1 MQEWKKNIRQVVPY
15 VPGEQPKKA
24 NVIKLNTNENPY
36 PPSPKVKE
44 QCAKICAETEEL
56 RLYPDPTAG
65 MLVEAIAKYKGLDSS
80 QVFVGVGSDDVLA
93 MAFLTFFNSEKPIF
107 FPDITYSFYD
117 VWADLFKIPY
127 DKKPLDENFMIKK
140 DDYYWKNGGV
150 VFPNPNAP
158 TGVLMPLDEI
168 EDIISHNQDVIV
180 IVDEAYVDFG
190 GHSAQELLSKYE
202 NLLVV
207 QTFSKSRSMAGMR
220 IGYAMGSAEL
230 IKALN
235 DVKYSFNSYTM
246 NRTSILLGT
255 ASIEDDVYFKETV
268 EKIVNTREWFK
279 AEMKKLGF
287 TFPDS
292 KANFLFASHPKVPA
306 KEIFEAAR
314 EKDIYVRYSPHLTE
328 RRRCSTLGASIILIH
343 LTLYAQRKESA
354 YGNVKNHQFCHS
366 GYLLRLLYLS
376 VPVYPGALA
385 AEGPAPRPG
394 QGQPV
399 RRSDLCPERAAGH
412 RRPDRQPPGA
422 DVFAGSAVHFRP
434 GGQLHRRHGH
444 GGPGGRG
451 QRV

>member
-1 MQEWKKNIRQVVPY
+1 
-15 VPGEQPKKA
+15 
-24 NVIKLNTNENPY
+24 
-36 PPSPKVKE
+36 
-44 QCAKICAETEEL
+44 
-56 RLYPDPTAG
+56 
-65 MLVEAIAKYKGLDSS
+65 
-80 QVFVGVGSDDVLA
+80 
-93 MAFLTFFNSEKPIF
+93 
-107 FPDITYSFYD
+107 
-117 VWADLFKIPY
+117 
-127 DKKPLDENFMIKK
+127 MIKK

-279 AEMKKLGF
+279 AEMKN
-287 TFPDS
+287 S
-292 KANFLFASHPKVPA
+292 ASPSRIPRQTSFSLPIRK
-306 KEIFEAAR
+306 
-314 EKDIYVRYSPHLTE
+314 YL
-328 RRRCSTLGASIILIH
+328 
-343 LTLYAQRKESA
+343 QRKSLKQPEKKIFMCVTLISLALITICESQSEQMR
-354 YGNVKNHQFCHS
+354 KWKS
-366 GYLLRLLYLS
+366 S
-376 VPVYPGALA
+376 
-385 AEGPAPRPG
+385 
-394 QGQPV
+394 
-399 RRSDLCPERAAGH
+399 
-412 RRPDRQPPGA
+412 
-422 DVFAGSAVHFRP
+422 
-434 GGQLHRRHGH
+434 
-444 GGPGGRG
+444 
-451 QRV
+451 

>member
-1 MQEWKKNIRQVVPY
+1 
-15 VPGEQPKKA
+15 
-24 NVIKLNTNENPY
+24 
-36 PPSPKVKE
+36 
-44 QCAKICAETEEL
+44 
-56 RLYPDPTAG
+56 
-65 MLVEAIAKYKGLDSS
+65 MLVEAIAKYKGLDSN

-168 EDIISHNQDVIV
+168 EDIIAHNQDVIV

-190 GHSAQELLSKYE
+190 GHSAQQLLSKYE

-246 NRTSILLGT
+246 NRPSILLGT
-255 ASIEDDVYFKETV
+255 ASVEDDAYFKETV
-268 EKIVNTREWFK
+268 EKIVHTREWFK

-292 KANFLFASHPKVPA
+292 QANFLFITHPQVDGAKLYQACKDKGVLIRHFSTPA
-306 KEIFEAAR
+306 LAPYNRVTIGSEEEMAA
-314 EKDIYVRYSPHLTE
+314 
-328 RRRCSTLGASIILIH
+328 
-343 LTLYAQRKESA
+343 
-354 YGNVKNHQFCHS
+354 F
-366 GYLLRLLYLS
+366 LS
-376 VPVYPGALA
+376 VVEEILA
-385 AEGPAPRPG
+385 EEG
-394 QGQPV
+394 V
-399 RRSDLCPERAAGH
+399 
-412 RRPDRQPPGA
+412 
-422 DVFAGSAVHFRP
+422 
-434 GGQLHRRHGH
+434 
-444 GGPGGRG
+444 
-451 QRV
+451 